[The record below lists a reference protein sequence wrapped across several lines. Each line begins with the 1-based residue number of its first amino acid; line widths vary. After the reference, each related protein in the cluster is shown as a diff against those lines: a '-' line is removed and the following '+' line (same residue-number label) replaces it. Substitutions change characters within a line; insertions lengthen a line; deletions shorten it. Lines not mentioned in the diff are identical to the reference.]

1 MEVEMEQLTVSVREL
16 RRDKAGE
23 VETAVASGEIVR
35 VEDYGF
41 IVSALNPAVV
51 WMITPEPAHSCYSL
65 YTRGDGDDR
74 VVVPARMSQNHP
86 IPLRFGTS
94 AEVKAWMVPLS
105 WGPRLGL

>member
-1 MEVEMEQLTVSVREL
+1 M
-16 RRDKAGE
+16 
-23 VETAVASGEIVR
+23 ASGEIVR

-41 IVSALNPAVV
+41 IVSASNPAVS
-51 WMITPEPAHSCYSL
+51 WLKTLEINESAHSCYSL

-105 WGPRLGL
+105 WGPRLGI